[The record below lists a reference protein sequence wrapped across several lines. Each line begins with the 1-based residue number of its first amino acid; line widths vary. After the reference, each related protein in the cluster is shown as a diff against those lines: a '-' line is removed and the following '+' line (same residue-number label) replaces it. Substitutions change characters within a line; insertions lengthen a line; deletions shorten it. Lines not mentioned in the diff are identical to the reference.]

1 MKKSWIFENIYEIFL
16 IFPIMQNKEISD
28 HIMIQFKQEIENI
41 LPDYAVNFENPIT
54 NGTNKHISLFPYDI
68 ERIVT
73 LDYSLYHTGTK
84 PNISK
89 TIPTDIKLLITI
101 FDDDVAKST
110 SSMIHLYS
118 KLHKRNFITSH
129 PQQYNPPQI
138 ILESSGM
145 QVWNKLFPET
155 NYTQSIS
162 VIISG
167 VLLSIDDS

>member
-1 MKKSWIFENIYEIFL
+1 
-16 IFPIMQNKEISD
+16 MQNKEISE
-28 HIMIQFKQEIENI
+28 HIMTQIKQEIENI
-41 LPDYAVNFENPIT
+41 LPEYNVNFESPIV
-54 NGTNKHISLFPYDI
+54 NGANKHISVFPYDV

-73 LDYSLYHTGTK
+73 LDYSLYHAGTK
-84 PNISK
+84 PNITK

-101 FDDDVAKST
+101 FDEDISKST

-118 KLHKRNFITSH
+118 KLHKRNFIKSH
-129 PQQYNPPQI
+129 PQQDKPPQI
-138 ILESSGM
+138 ILESGGM

-155 NYTQSIS
+155 NYKQSIP